1 MYHLKLQLSLSSI
14 HARRTYVDRRKMYT
28 RDLYG
33 RFKAL
38 VSLVLFCLLEI
49 KRKNKNTILI
59 ESVSSRTISLLQ
71 FTQIQTAPTPQW
83 FLNSCGMTLM
93 ACLFSWV

>member
-1 MYHLKLQLSLSSI
+1 MYHLKIQLSLSPI

-33 RFKAL
+33 RVKAL

-59 ESVSSRTISLLQ
+59 ESVCSRTISLPQ
-71 FTQIQTAPTPQW
+71 FTQIQTAPPRSG
-83 FLNSCGMTLM
+83 F
-93 ACLFSWV
+93 